1 MKAGETEAPY
11 DNEQTVW
18 HAMFD
23 DLDNAITI
31 LKSAATFGVNQDLA
45 VVDQFYK
52 GDCSKWLKFANT
64 LKLRMA
70 IRISGVEPEY
80 AQTKAQEAVLGGV
93 MEVWATVLMIRLMAE
108 SMKMDML
115 LSADGPK

>member
-52 GDCSKWLKFANT
+52 GDCSEVAEVCQYAET
-64 LKLRMA
+64 SVA
-70 IRISGVEPEY
+70 IRTRE
-80 AQTKAQEAVLGGV
+80 
-93 MEVWATVLMIRLMAE
+93 
-108 SMKMDML
+108 
-115 LSADGPK
+115 